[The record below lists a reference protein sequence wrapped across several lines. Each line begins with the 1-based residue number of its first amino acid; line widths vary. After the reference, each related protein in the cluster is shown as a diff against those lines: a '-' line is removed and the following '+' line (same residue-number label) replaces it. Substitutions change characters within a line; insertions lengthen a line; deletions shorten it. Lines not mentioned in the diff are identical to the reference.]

1 MDGASTLCAGVN
13 IMIETIT
20 TLFSGKSGIVLLII
34 LGILAFATL
43 IVSVIFRTKTSQELK
58 DRVYSWW
65 IIIGAFILGAML
77 NTTVAMFFFA
87 LISYLALKEY
97 FTLIPTR
104 RTDRRII
111 FYAYLSIVFQYW
123 FAGAQWYGM
132 FIIWIPV
139 YLFLLLPFRQVFIGE
154 TQGFLENTSRVQWGL
169 MMFVFGLSHLA
180 YMMTLP
186 AVAGHDVGGK
196 ELVLYLV
203 VLTELNDVL
212 QYLWGKAF
220 GKHKIVPKVSPN
232 KTIEGFVG
240 AFVTLSALAV
250 AFRFSPL
257 LRRFKHSRRGCSSA
271 ARGSWE
277 MSSSRWSNG
286 TSESKIQGIY
296 CRGMGGY
303 LIVSIV
309 SPIPHRSFSISPTIS
324 TIRIMRC

>member
-1 MDGASTLCAGVN
+1 
-13 IMIETIT
+13 MIETIT

-34 LGILAFATL
+34 LGILAFATV
-43 IVSVIFRTKTSQELK
+43 IVSVIFRAKTSQELK
-58 DRVYSWW
+58 DRIYSWW
-65 IIIGAFILGAML
+65 IIIGAFILGAMV

-139 YLFLLLPFRQVFIGE
+139 YLFLLLPFRQVLIGE

-186 AVAGHDVGGK
+186 AVAGHDVAGK

-212 QYLWGKAF
+212 QYLWGKAL

-232 KTIEGFVG
+232 KTVEGFVG

-250 AFRFSPL
+250 VFSFLTPFTTLQALAAGMLISGAGFVGDVVISMVKRDIGVKDSGHLLPGHGGILDRVDSLTYTAPL
-257 LRRFKHSRRGCSSA
+257 FFHF
-271 ARGSWE
+271 
-277 MSSSRWSNG
+277 
-286 TSESKIQGIY
+286 TY
-296 CRGMGGY
+296 Y
-303 LIVSIV
+303 LYY
-309 SPIPHRSFSISPTIS
+309 
-324 TIRIMRC
+324 

>member
-1 MDGASTLCAGVN
+1 MDSTPTLSTGVK

-34 LGILAFATL
+34 LGILAFATV
-43 IVSVIFRTKTSQELK
+43 IVSVIFRAKTSQELK
-58 DRVYSWW
+58 DRIYSWW
-65 IIIGAFILGAML
+65 IIIGAFILGAMV

-139 YLFLLLPFRQVFIGE
+139 YLFLLLPFRQVLIGE

-186 AVAGHDVGGK
+186 AVAGHDVAGK

-212 QYLWGKAF
+212 QYLWGKAL

-232 KTIEGFVG
+232 KTVEGFVG

-250 AFRFSPL
+250 VFSFLTPFTTLQALAAGMLISGAGFVGDVVISMVKRDIGVKDSGHLLPGHGGILDRVDSLTYTAPL
-257 LRRFKHSRRGCSSA
+257 FFHF
-271 ARGSWE
+271 
-277 MSSSRWSNG
+277 
-286 TSESKIQGIY
+286 TY
-296 CRGMGGY
+296 Y
-303 LIVSIV
+303 LYY
-309 SPIPHRSFSISPTIS
+309 
-324 TIRIMRC
+324 

>member
-1 MDGASTLCAGVN
+1 
-13 IMIETIT
+13 MIETIT

-139 YLFLLLPFRQVFIGE
+139 YLFLLLPFRQVLIGE

-232 KTIEGFVG
+232 KTVEGFLG

-250 AFRFSPL
+250 VFSFLTPFTTLQALAAGMLISGAGFVGDVVISMVKRDIGVKDSGHLLPGHGGILDRVDSLTYTAPL
-257 LRRFKHSRRGCSSA
+257 FFHF
-271 ARGSWE
+271 
-277 MSSSRWSNG
+277 
-286 TSESKIQGIY
+286 TY
-296 CRGMGGY
+296 Y
-303 LIVSIV
+303 LYY
-309 SPIPHRSFSISPTIS
+309 
-324 TIRIMRC
+324 